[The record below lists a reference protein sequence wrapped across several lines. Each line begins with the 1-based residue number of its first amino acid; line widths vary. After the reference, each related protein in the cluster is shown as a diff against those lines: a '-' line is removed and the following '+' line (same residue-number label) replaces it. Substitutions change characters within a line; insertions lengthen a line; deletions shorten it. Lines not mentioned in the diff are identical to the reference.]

1 MTGSSVRPIV
11 AITRSDLYGDP
22 AGRLGAVAEVRHRT
36 SHLPPSVDELAA
48 FADGATAI
56 LGLAGDPITGDLLA
70 RLPALRVVALASA
83 GYDSVDVAAAAR
95 HGVMIANAPGVLS
108 EAVADTT
115 FGLIL
120 GARRRLVEADRYVR
134 AGSWQE
140 SRLELMV
147 GLDVHGTTL
156 GLLGYGAIG
165 RAVARRARGFGM
177 SVIFHDPYGREDD
190 LARSVGVDELLRE
203 SDIVS
208 VHVPLTPETRAL
220 IGEAQLRAMKP
231 TATLINTSRGGVI
244 DEAAL
249 VTALRE
255 GWIGSAGL
263 DVQQH
268 EPNPDADH
276 PLLGFPNVV
285 VLPHI
290 GSASTSARV
299 AMTVCAVENIEA
311 ILAGRPPVTPVPG
324 WPGSPAGPP
333 APGSPVSPAAP
344 PAPEPPANA

>member
-1 MTGSSVRPIV
+1 VTEPLESRPIV

-22 AGRLGAVAEVRHRT
+22 AGRLAAVATVRSRP
-36 SHLPPSVDELAA
+36 SHLPPTVDELAA
-48 FADGATAI
+48 LADGAVAI
-56 LGLAGDPITGDLLA
+56 LGLAGDPVGEPLLA
-70 RLPALRVVALASA
+70 RLPDLRLVALASA

-120 GARRRLVEADRYVR
+120 AARRRIAEADRYVR
-134 AGSWQE
+134 AGRWHE
-140 SRLELMV
+140 SSLTLMV

-156 GLLGYGAIG
+156 GLVGYGAIG
-165 RAVARRARGFGM
+165 RAVARRAAGFGM
-177 SVIFHDPYGREDD
+177 TVLFSDPVSPEEGQ
-190 LARSVGVDELLRE
+190 ARSVSLDELLQL

-208 VHVPLTPETRAL
+208 VHLPLTPATRGL
-220 IGEAQLRAMKP
+220 IGEAQLRSMKP
-231 TATLINTSRGGVI
+231 TATLVNTSRGGVI

-249 VTALRE
+249 IRALGE

-263 DVQQH
+263 DVQQR
-268 EPNPDADH
+268 EPNPDPDH
-276 PLLGFPNVV
+276 PLLAFPNCV

-299 AMTVCAVENIEA
+299 AMTVRAIENIEA
-311 ILAGRPPVTPVPG
+311 VLAGRPPVTPVPELARG
-324 WPGSPAGPP
+324 KGSA
-333 APGSPVSPAAP
+333 
-344 PAPEPPANA
+344 